1 MTTLTLRAVKGSPLT
16 NQEIDNNFAGL
27 DNEKIQLGGDIGGT
41 TGAPVVISLRGR
53 TFSSASPTT
62 GQAIVW
68 NGTSWIPS
76 TVATGSGAGSST
88 VTSVVTGT
96 AITTIS
102 SVTTTYPAFGAYPS
116 TSVTQTI
123 TSGSQQK
130 VLFQNE
136 EFDTNNNF
144 ASSRFTPTVAGYYQ
158 LNAVVRISGTMGT
171 GESMVVIWKN
181 GTEWK
186 RGWNAS
192 GTELGA
198 NFFALQVS
206 ALVYANGSTD
216 YFEIYIQQ
224 GSGGSRDITVAGGNI
239 TWFNGIYVPTQL
251 ITGVSASTTVNNAVT
266 STVIQGGGYGITVLN
281 DIHTQFNRK
290 KKIFTLKSGATA
302 ITEGL
307 DYGDNKDLTVQIG
320 GRHYNAAVPQTTTL
334 GPWIVDYAAEKTYTY
349 RLTGSRIIFYRP
361 IADRQ
366 TAEIRIN
373 NVSATRQKRS
383 RYPFTPNTIAFG
395 D

>member
-16 NQEIDNNFAGL
+16 NQEIDDNFAGL

-68 NGTSWIPS
+68 NGSAWIPQ
-76 TVATGSGAGSST
+76 TLATGS
-88 VTSVVTGT
+88 SVAT
-96 AITTIS
+96 
-102 SVTTTYPAFGAYPS
+102 
-116 TSVTQTI
+116 
-123 TSGSQQK
+123 K
-130 VLFQNE
+130 
-136 EFDTNNNF
+136 
-144 ASSRFTPTVAGYYQ
+144 
-158 LNAVVRISGTMGT
+158 
-171 GESMVVIWKN
+171 
-181 GTEWK
+181 
-186 RGWNAS
+186 
-192 GTELGA
+192 
-198 NFFALQVS
+198 
-206 ALVYANGSTD
+206 
-216 YFEIYIQQ
+216 
-224 GSGGSRDITVAGGNI
+224 
-239 TWFNGIYVPTQL
+239 
-251 ITGVSASTTVNNAVT
+251 
-266 STVIQGGGYGITVLN
+266 VLN

-302 ITEGL
+302 ITEGI
-307 DYGDNKDLTVQIG
+307 DYRDNKDLTVQIG

-349 RLTGSRIIFYRP
+349 RLAGSRIIFYRP
-361 IADRQ
+361 IANRQ